1 MLKKLLS
8 LIIIVIFIGGGI
20 MIFRNFTAQNN
31 ITITFTDSKLLT
43 VRSNAYFAGK
53 VAGMVLTIEPTPD
66 RKEVTV
72 TVNLKEDV
80 YKQLNNETGF
90 FIDKDPLH
98 PGQYCLL
105 IALAHKPGKPITS
118 NSRLQGIDSSYSW
131 ITFKTLNR
139 IANAI
144 SPKPEPKSSDD
155 LNQAWEDI
163 RKAFSEIDTEKMVDK
178 LRAETTQLQQDFDH
192 LMQSR
197 KVQRTLTKIDRKLDE
212 LQQAITD
219 ASNSQEVLKLKKSLA
234 DLYRKL
240 KRETPKP
247 NDVEA

>member
-1 MLKKLLS
+1 LLKKLLS
-8 LIIIVIFIGGGI
+8 LIVIIIFIGGWI

-43 VRSNAYFAGK
+43 VRTKSYFAGK
-53 VAGMVLTIEPTPD
+53 IAGMILTIEPTPD
-66 RKEVTV
+66 RKEVAV
-72 TVNLKEDV
+72 TANLKEDV
-80 YKQLNNETGF
+80 YKQINSETGF
-90 FIDKDPLH
+90 FIDKDPLN

-105 IALAHKPGKPITS
+105 IALSHKPGKPITS
-118 NSRLQGIDSSYSW
+118 KSKLKGIDSTYSW
-131 ITFKTLNR
+131 ITFTTVNR

-144 SPKPEPKSSDD
+144 DPKPEPKSSDD

-163 RKAFSEIDTEKMVDK
+163 RKTFSEIDMEKMADK
-178 LRAETTQLQQDFDH
+178 LREETTQLQQDFDH
-192 LMQSR
+192 LMQSK

-212 LQQAITD
+212 LQQAVTD
-219 ASNSQEVLKLKKSLA
+219 AGNSQEVQKLKKSLA
-234 DLYRKL
+234 DLFRKL